1 MRYRNPDRRRD
12 ATLFDSLT
20 ASLREAEYARRCI
33 ELLYVVDFCLSQRGI
48 IGIDCS

>member
-20 ASLREAEYARRCI
+20 ASLREAECACDASKVPTWYILVA
-33 ELLYVVDFCLSQRGI
+33 GA
-48 IGIDCS
+48 